1 MIFNQMELLNLTYEK
16 YKLDNGLEII
26 LHQNKDIPV
35 VAVNV
40 WYKVGSSREVEG
52 KTGIAHLFEHM
63 MFQGSENV
71 PKEMHF
77 KYVQEAGGTLNG
89 STSFDRTNY
98 YEKLPSNYLEL
109 ALWLESDR
117 MGYFLPA
124 LTQEKLDNQ
133 KDVVF
138 NERLER
144 YDNQPYGLAWE
155 LLITNLYNKNHP
167 YSWATIGFAED
178 IKNYTLSD
186 VTDFFKKYYSPNNA
200 SLVVAGNFEIA
211 EAKLLIEKYFGD
223 IKNGGELNHLN
234 VINENLEENKLI
246 IHEDQVQLDR
256 IYLSWLTDK
265 AYSQDDATL
274 DILSDLLTG
283 SKNSRLYKSLVFE
296 KEIAQDV
303 SAFQFSGKYA
313 GHFTIVATAKPGNSL
328 DELKTEIFKEID
340 KLKDEGI
347 SSKELQR
354 SKTGIKSSFVFSLQ
368 NLESIADHLNSYN
381 FYLNEP
387 NSFGHDLNRYEK
399 VQIQELINVTKDY
412 LSKPFVELRII
423 PKIENHEN

>member
-1 MIFNQMELLNLTYEK
+1 MELLNIEYQK
-16 YKLDNGLEII
+16 YKLDNGLEVI
-26 LHQNKDIPV
+26 LHQNKNLPA

-40 WYKVGSSREVEG
+40 WFKVGSARETKG

-71 PKEMHF
+71 DKELHF

-89 STSFDRTNY
+89 STSIDRTNY

-124 LTQEKLDNQ
+124 LTQQKLDNQ

-155 LLITNLYNKNHP
+155 LLIGNMYDKNHP
-167 YSWATIGFAED
+167 YSWPTIGFAND
-178 IKNYTLSD
+178 IKNYNLDD
-186 VTDFFKKYYSPNNA
+186 VIIFFKKYYSPGNA
-200 SLVVAGNFEIA
+200 SLVVAGNFEFDKT
-211 EAKLLIEKYFGD
+211 KLLIEKYFAN
-223 IKNGGELNHLN
+223 IKNGDKLNRLE
-234 VINENLEENKLI
+234 VINKKLDANI
-246 IHEDQVQLDR
+246 VITHEDNVQLER
-256 IYLSWLTDK
+256 LYLAWSTGT
-265 AYSQDDATL
+265 AYGEDDAAL

-283 SKNSRLYKSLVFE
+283 SKNSRLYKNLVFE
-296 KEIAQDV
+296 REMAQDI

-313 GHFTIVATAKPGNSL
+313 GHFTIVATAKPGYSL
-328 DELKTEIFKEID
+328 DEIKSEIFKEINNIKTD
-340 KLKDEGI
+340 GI

-354 SKTGIKSSFVFSLQ
+354 SKIGIKSSFVFSLQ

-387 NSFGHDLNRYEK
+387 NSFSYDLNRYDK
-399 VQIQELINVTKDY
+399 VTTEEIINVSVKY
-412 LSKPFVELRII
+412 LSQPFVELRII
-423 PKIENHEN
+423 PKSSKT

>member
-1 MIFNQMELLNLTYEK
+1 MELLNIDYQK
-16 YKLDNGLEII
+16 YKLDNGLEVI
-26 LHQNKDIPV
+26 LHKNKNLPA
-35 VAVNV
+35 VAINV
-40 WYKVGSSREVEG
+40 WYKVGSAREVKG

-71 PKEMHF
+71 DKELHF
-77 KYVQEAGGTLNG
+77 KYIQEAGGTLNG
-89 STSFDRTNY
+89 STSIDRTNY

-155 LLITNLYNKNHP
+155 TLIGNIYAKNHP
-167 YSWATIGFAED
+167 YSWPTIGFADD
-178 IKNYTLSD
+178 IKNYSLDD
-186 VTDFFKKYYSPNNA
+186 VINFFKNYYSPNNA
-200 SLVVAGNFEIA
+200 SLVVAGNFEVD
-211 EAKLLIEKYFGD
+211 KTKSLIEKYFAN
-223 IKNGGELNHLN
+223 IKNGNELNHLDVVN
-234 VINENLEENKLI
+234 KKFDEKKVITQQDN
-246 IHEDQVQLDR
+246 VQLER
-256 IYLSWLTDK
+256 LYISWLTGI
-265 AYSQDDATL
+265 AYGEDDAAL
-274 DILSDLLTG
+274 DILSDLFTG
-283 SKNSRLYKSLVFE
+283 SKNARLYKTLVFE
-296 KEIAQDV
+296 KEMAQDI

-313 GHFTIVATAKPGNSL
+313 GHFTIVATAKPGYSL
-328 DELKTEIFKEID
+328 DEIKSEIFKEINNIKTD
-340 KLKDEGI
+340 GI

-354 SKTGIKSSFVFSLQ
+354 SKIGIKSSFVFSLQ

-387 NSFGHDLNRYEK
+387 NSFSYDLNRYDKVTTEK
-399 VQIQELINVTKDY
+399 IINVSGKY
-412 LSKPFVELRII
+412 LSQPFVELRII
-423 PKIENHEN
+423 PKNNKT

>member
-1 MIFNQMELLNLTYEK
+1 MELLNINYQK
-16 YKLDNGLEII
+16 YQLDNGLEVI
-26 LHQNKDIPV
+26 LHQNKNLPA

-40 WYKVGSSREVEG
+40 WYKVGSAQETKG

-71 PKEMHF
+71 EKELHF
-77 KYVQEAGGTLNG
+77 KYVQEAGGSLNA
-89 STSFDRTNY
+89 STGIDRTNY

-124 LTQEKLDNQ
+124 LNQEKLDNQ

-155 LLITNLYNKNHP
+155 LLITNLYDKNHP
-167 YSWATIGFAED
+167 YSWPTIGFADD
-178 IKNYTLSD
+178 IKNYNLDD
-186 VTDFFKKYYSPNNA
+186 VVNFFKKYYSPNNA
-200 SLVVAGNFEIA
+200 SLVVAGNFDVE
-211 EAKLLIEKYFGD
+211 KTKSLIEKYFANIESGE
-223 IKNGGELNHLN
+223 ELNHLKTVN
-234 VINENLEENKLI
+234 KKLDENKVI
-246 IHEDQVQLDR
+246 TYEDNVQLER
-256 IYLSWLTDK
+256 IYLSWPSGK
-265 AYSQDDATL
+265 AYSENDAAL

-283 SKNSRLYKSLVFE
+283 SKNSRLYKTLVFQ
-296 KEIAQDV
+296 KEIAQDI

-313 GHFTIVATAKPGNSL
+313 GHFTIVGTQKPGHTL
-328 DELKTEIFKEID
+328 DEIKSEIFKEINNI
-340 KLKDEGI
+340 KVNGI
-347 SSKELQR
+347 SSKELHR
-354 SKTGIKSSFVFSLQ
+354 SKIGIKSSFVFSLQ
-368 NLESIADHLNSYN
+368 NLDSIADHLNSYN

-387 NSFGHDLNRYEK
+387 NSFSFDLNRYDKVTTKEINNVSEK
-399 VQIQELINVTKDY
+399 Y

-423 PKIENHEN
+423 PKSSKT

>member
-1 MIFNQMELLNLTYEK
+1 MELLNINYQK
-16 YKLDNGLEII
+16 YILDNGLEVI
-26 LHQNKDIPV
+26 LHQNKNLPA

-40 WYKVGSSREVEG
+40 WYKVGSAQETKG

-71 PKEMHF
+71 EKELHF
-77 KYVQEAGGTLNG
+77 KYVQEAGGSLNA
-89 STSFDRTNY
+89 STSFDKTNY

-124 LTQEKLDNQ
+124 LNQEKLDNQ

-155 LLITNLYNKNHP
+155 LLITNLYDNNHP
-167 YSWATIGFAED
+167 YGWPTIGFADD
-178 IKNYTLSD
+178 IKNYNLND
-186 VTDFFKKYYSPNNA
+186 VVNFFKKYYSPNNA
-200 SLVVAGNFEIA
+200 SLVVAGNFDVENT
-211 EAKLLIEKYFGD
+211 KSLIEKYFANIESGE
-223 IKNGGELNHLN
+223 ELNHLKTVN
-234 VINENLEENKLI
+234 KKLDEKKVIT
-246 IHEDQVQLDR
+246 HEDNVHLER
-256 IYLSWLTDK
+256 LYLSWPTGK
-265 AYSQDDATL
+265 AYSEDDASL

-283 SKNSRLYKSLVFE
+283 SKNSRLYKSLVFQ
-296 KEIAQDV
+296 KEIAQDI

-313 GHFTIVATAKPGNSL
+313 GHFTIVGTAKPGHTL
-328 DELKTEIFKEID
+328 DEIKSEIFKEINNI
-340 KLKDEGI
+340 KANGI
-347 SSKELQR
+347 SSKELHR
-354 SKTGIKSSFVFSLQ
+354 SKIGIKSSFVFSLQ
-368 NLESIADHLNSYN
+368 NLDSIADHLNSYN

-387 NSFGHDLNRYEK
+387 NSFSYDLNRYDK
-399 VQIQELINVTKDY
+399 VTTEEINNVSENY

-423 PKIENHEN
+423 PKSSKT

>member
-1 MIFNQMELLNLTYEK
+1 MELLNIKYQK
-16 YKLDNGLEII
+16 YKLDNGLEVI
-26 LHQNKDIPV
+26 LHQNKNLQA

-40 WYKVGSSREVEG
+40 WYKVGSAQETKW

-71 PKEMHF
+71 EKELHF
-77 KYVQEAGGTLNG
+77 KYVQESGGTLNG
-89 STSFDRTNY
+89 STSIDRTNY

-124 LTQEKLDNQ
+124 LNQEKLDNQ

-155 LLITNLYNKNHP
+155 LLITNLYDNNHP
-167 YSWATIGFAED
+167 YSWPTIGFADD
-178 IKNYTLSD
+178 IKNYNLND
-186 VTDFFKKYYSPNNA
+186 VVNFFKKYYSPNNA
-200 SLVVAGNFEIA
+200 SLVVAGNFDVE
-211 EAKLLIEKYFGD
+211 KTKSLIEKYFAN
-223 IKNGGELNHLN
+223 IESGEKLNHLKM
-234 VINENLEENKLI
+234 VDKKLDEKKI
-246 IHEDQVQLDR
+246 ITHEDNVHLER
-256 IYLSWLTDK
+256 LYLSWPTGK
-265 AYSQDDATL
+265 AYDEDDAAL

-283 SKNSRLYKSLVFE
+283 SKNSRLHKNLVFQ
-296 KEIAQDV
+296 KEIAQDI
-303 SAFQFSGKYA
+303 SAFQFSGIYA
-313 GHFTIVATAKPGNSL
+313 GHFTIIATVKPGHTL
-328 DELKTEIFKEID
+328 DEIKSEIFNEINNI
-340 KLKDEGI
+340 KANGI
-347 SSKELQR
+347 SSKELNR
-354 SKTGIKSSFVFSLQ
+354 SKIGIKSSFVFSLQ

-387 NSFGHDLNRYEK
+387 NSFSYDLNRYDK
-399 VQIQELINVTKDY
+399 VTPEEINNVSENY

-423 PKIENHEN
+423 PKKSKT